1 MEQEKI
7 VKITSLLLSF
17 VAGFC
22 DTVTFVAAGNLFSAH
37 VTGNFIVFAYD
48 IIKQPDPG
56 AWQKLIAFPVFILA
70 VIIGGCISRKWTN
83 MYTLLILEGVLLLIS
98 GFMALALKNVNDTTQ
113 WQVLLI
119 AMIIV
124 VALGFQNT
132 FGKLFN
138 KATYGLTTVMT
149 GNVTQVSLDFIKVVT
164 VKPFDAE
171 AWGGLK
177 KQSFLIF
184 GFLLGCLLGALT
196 AAKIGLCAVI
206 VPGFILLL
214 WLFKNSKSSDKI

>member
-1 MEQEKI
+1 M
-7 VKITSLLLSF
+7 
-17 VAGFC
+17 
-22 DTVTFVAAGNLFSAH
+22 
-37 VTGNFIVFAYD
+37 
-48 IIKQPDPG
+48 
-56 AWQKLIAFPVFILA
+56 
-70 VIIGGCISRKWTN
+70 IGGFISRKSTN
-83 MYTLLILEGVLLLIS
+83 RYTLLILEGVLLLIS
-98 GFMALALKNVNDTTQ
+98 RFMALALNNVNNTAQ

-149 GNVTQVSLDFIKVVT
+149 GNVTQASLDFIKVAT
-164 VKPFDAE
+164 LKPFDAE

-184 GFLLGCLLGALT
+184 GFLYGCLLGALI
-196 AAKIGLCAVI
+196 AAKAEL
-206 VPGFILLL
+206 
-214 WLFKNSKSSDKI
+214 